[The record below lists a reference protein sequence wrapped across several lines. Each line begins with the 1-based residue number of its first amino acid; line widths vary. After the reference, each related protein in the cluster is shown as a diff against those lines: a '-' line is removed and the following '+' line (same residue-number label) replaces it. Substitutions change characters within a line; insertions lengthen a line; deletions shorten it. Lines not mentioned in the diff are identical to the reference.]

1 MLPMDYSK
9 IKHEPTAEAHG
20 HDYSAGD
27 RRFAEH
33 RERVRR
39 TTADMAREAGFASSH
54 RLGGR
59 RSSLGTSA
67 AAESVERDTP
77 THRGTFHASM
87 KTPRDLANDTEGLVH
102 RTYAHMPP
110 TIQGELACDHF
121 LQALL
126 PDELRIQTL
135 LAHPKSLQEAL
146 ELATERELL
155 CAGAAKPLTELTR
168 PPQTGATGGT
178 APGAAEPAWAEGL
191 THFVRAVTL
200 RGEQRPR
207 RGPRPETGPTPTR
220 IRETTWG
227 LHNRDDA
234 GPWGCV
240 PTSCSGRNNPAQGPW
255 GCTAPLRSCGWTGG
269 AACFVGQDLGWQLLV
284 CPISCEWTMLL
295 SPGGYRV
302 FSDSFKT

>member
-9 IKHEPTAEAHG
+9 IKREPTAEAHG
-20 HDYSAGD
+20 HDYSTGD

-33 RERVRR
+33 RERVRQ

-54 RLGGR
+54 RSGGQ

-77 THRGTFHASM
+77 THRGTFHAS
-87 KTPRDLANDTEGLVH
+87 
-102 RTYAHMPP
+102 MPP

-168 PPQTGATGGT
+168 PPQMGATGGT

-191 THFVRAVTL
+191 THLVRAVTL

-207 RGPRPETGPTPTR
+207 RGPRVCWGCGRPGHLAQDCPHATR

-240 PTSCSGRNNPAQGPW
+240 PTSCSGRNNPAQGPR
-255 GCTAPLRSCGWTGG
+255 GCTAPLRSCGWTDG
-269 AACFVGQDLGWQLLV
+269 AACSVGQDLGWQLLV